1 MSNGELPRTA
11 AVAQSALAVVLAAG
25 EGVRLR
31 PYTADLPKTLL
42 TVGGMTLLE
51 RQLAA
56 LEAVGVR
63 RVVVV
68 AGHGWRHV
76 KALLDDVRGSRRYAL
91 DVGLTIN
98 EDYRSTGTGG
108 SLRRALAAPGYE
120 APEVAVIEGDVLLHP
135 HAIEALFTNDGGH
148 DICILASRQRLES
161 SVIKA
166 DPVGTVKRIVHRSD
180 LTLALEASGS
190 DEDFYNLSCY
200 RLTMSWSELIQVL
213 DRRLATKP
221 GVNVERV
228 IDSLCDEGRV
238 GLSQVDPRWAFEV
251 DTAADLEAARSHV
264 ELNDQCSARSA
275 APPPNPEGVSS

>member
-1 MSNGELPRTA
+1 MSDGELSRTA
-11 AVAQSALAVVLAAG
+11 SVAQSALAVVLAAG

-31 PYTADLPKTLL
+31 PYTTDLPKTLL

-76 KALLDDVRGSRRYAL
+76 KALVDEVRGSRRYAL

-108 SLRRALAAPGYE
+108 SLRCALAAPGSD
-120 APEVAVIEGDVLLHP
+120 APEVVVIEGDVLLHP
-135 HAIEALFTNDGGH
+135 HALEALFTNDGGH
-148 DICILASRQRLES
+148 DIRILASRQRLES

-166 DPVGTVKRIVHRSD
+166 DPAGTVKRIVHRSD
-180 LTLALEASGS
+180 LNVDLEASGS

-200 RLTMSWSELIQVL
+200 RLAMPWAELIQVL
-213 DRRLATKP
+213 DRRLASKA

-228 IDSLCDEGRV
+228 IDGLCDEGLV
-238 GLSQVDPRWAFEV
+238 GLTQVDPQWAFEV
-251 DTAADLEAARSHV
+251 DTAADLEAARRHV
-264 ELNDQCSARSA
+264 GLNEKYSAYSA
-275 APPPNPEGVSS
+275 APPPDPEGVSS

>member
-1 MSNGELPRTA
+1 MSDGELSRTA
-11 AVAQSALAVVLAAG
+11 SVAQSALAVVLAAG

-42 TVGGMTLLE
+42 NVGGMTLLQ

-76 KALLDDVRGSRRYAL
+76 KALVDDVRGSRRYAL
-91 DVGLTIN
+91 DVGLMIN

-108 SLRRALAAPGYE
+108 SLRHALAAPRYA
-120 APEVAVIEGDVLLHP
+120 APEVVVIEGDVLLHP
-135 HAIEALFTNDGGH
+135 HALEALFTDCDGH
-148 DICILASRQRLES
+148 DIRILASRQRLES

-180 LTLALEASGS
+180 LNSDLEPSGS
-190 DEDFYNLSCY
+190 AEEFYNLSCY
-200 RLTMSWSELIQVL
+200 RFSMPWTELIQVL
-213 DRRLATKP
+213 DRRLASKP

-238 GLSQVDPRWAFEV
+238 GLTQVDPQWAFEV
-251 DTAADLEAARSHV
+251 DTAADLEAARRHV
-264 ELNDQCSARSA
+264 DLNEKYSAYSA
-275 APPPNPEGVSS
+275 APPSDPEGLSS